1 MKWFNLVISFPAV
14 NQPNVKM
21 CKEADYQEDLFPLFL
36 LCLKRGHINPR
47 WPQSHCAAE
56 DNFDHLPLAA
66 IVIKLRVCATVP
78 SSQKKGFKGL
88 ALE

>member
-1 MKWFNLVISFPAV
+1 MIQPSHFIPSSQPTQCEDVKRGRLPGRLVSVVLAV
-14 NQPNVKM
+14 FEK
-21 CKEADYQEDLFPLFL
+21 
-36 LCLKRGHINPR
+36 GHINPR